1 MKRLKKIGVDTQI
14 KDKEKLLD
22 NYNAAILS
30 LRSLERTSENYQEII
45 DRLSVLLEETTA
57 EQKQ

>member
-1 MKRLKKIGVDTQI
+1 VKRLKKIGVDTQI